1 MKSSSSSSSS
11 SSSTSAPLVLLVT
24 RSDDHHGVAGVMRGL
39 QSRGCVPVRFD
50 TDRYPLTVKIGTRL
64 DGQGRIQRRLIDEV
78 AGVDVDLNAVRSVWY
93 RRFLAGGG
101 LPTTLGDLRGPSVDE
116 SRRTLYGLIA
126 ALGDDAF
133 DCVPQLDPLDAVR
146 RCDHKELQLRRA
158 AAFGLRIP
166 ETLFSNDPALVRA
179 FVDDVRAD
187 DGVVVTKMQSS
198 FAVHR
203 SGLEHVVFTSVVD
216 DDALADL
223 EGLRYCPMQFQREVK
238 KRLEL
243 RATVVGDDVFC
254 AAVDSQKRP
263 ETALD
268 WRKDGVGLLRSW
280 ERYALPREV
289 EQALLRLVRSFGL
302 GYAAA
307 DIVVTPEDE
316 LVFLE
321 INAGGEWYWLDEGAF
336 DRPGFPIAD
345 AIASWLA
352 RGATAGLRDDIVT
365 RG

>member
-1 MKSSSSSSSS
+1 M
-11 SSSTSAPLVLLVT
+11 
-24 RSDDHHGVAGVMRGL
+24 
-39 QSRGCVPVRFD
+39 
-50 TDRYPLTVKIGTRL
+50 
-64 DGQGRIQRRLIDEV
+64 
-78 AGVDVDLNAVRSVWY
+78 
-93 RRFLAGGG
+93 
-101 LPTTLGDLRGPSVDE
+101 RGPSVDE
-116 SRRTLYGLIA
+116 SRRTAYGLIA

-133 DCVPQLDPLDAVR
+133 DGVPQLDPLDAVR

-166 ETLFSNDPALVRA
+166 ETLFSNDPNLVRA

-307 DIVVTPEDE
+307 DIVVTPDDE

-352 RGATAGLRDDIVT
+352 RGVPAGLRDDIVT